1 MEQGLGGATKTEAKR
16 LPSVVIVVACVALTV
31 QAMVI
36 VPTVL
41 AAWWTTARVLAQ
53 FLEEPAEE
61 QAAEQSTRRLR
72 SRNVAID
79 GFLNSIEG
87 LVVFGRIEEWDDGWR
102 WVDPQRDLR
111 SPYSYETARQAMF
124 ALFGVVVFEG
134 GGGSI
139 KALDVR
145 RVTVHE
151 TDVGLVEEWPY
162 PDRRSGWRWVEP
174 QAGISGH
181 IVFSTAEQAARHLA
195 QVVPIGAA
203 LSSDE
208 LDEEGV
214 VQVLQSMPLD

>member
-1 MEQGLGGATKTEAKR
+1 MEQGLGGAIETEARR
-16 LPSVVIVVACVALTV
+16 LPSVIIVVACVALTV

-53 FLEEPAEE
+53 FVEEPAEE
-61 QAAEQSTRRLR
+61 PAAEQSNRRLR
-72 SRNVAID
+72 SRNVAVD
-79 GFLNSIEG
+79 GFLNSVDG

-111 SPYSYETARQAMF
+111 SPYPYETARQAMF
-124 ALFGVVVFEG
+124 ALFGVVVYEG
-134 GGGSI
+134 GGGTI
-139 KALDVR
+139 RALDVR
-145 RVTVHE
+145 RVTVGG
-151 TDVGLVEEWPY
+151 TNVGLVEEWPD
-162 PDRRSGWRWVEP
+162 PNRRSGWRWVEP

-181 IVFSTAEQAARHLA
+181 LVFSTAEQAAKHLA

-214 VQVLQSMPLD
+214 VHVLETVPLD